1 MINACI
7 YFLTWGEGRWRS
19 DPLLG
24 SCTMLHPVGTL
35 TQDSPHEGSDPA
47 LAEECDLNEGLSC
60 VREILDR

>member
-1 MINACI
+1 
-7 YFLTWGEGRWRS
+7 
-19 DPLLG
+19 
-24 SCTMLHPVGTL
+24 MLHPVGTL